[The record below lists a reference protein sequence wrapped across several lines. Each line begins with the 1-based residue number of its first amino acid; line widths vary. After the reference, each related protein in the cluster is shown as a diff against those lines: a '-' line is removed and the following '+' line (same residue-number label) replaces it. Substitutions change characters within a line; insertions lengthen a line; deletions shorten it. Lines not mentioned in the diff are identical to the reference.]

1 MNTYLAIMVTI
12 LILTQIVRISQNA
25 IQLRRQQ
32 KKLFEAQLG
41 SLDEI
46 TQEDLDMRRKAYRL
60 IVDYLE
66 RHEE

>member
-32 KKLFEAQLG
+32 KTL
-41 SLDEI
+41 
-46 TQEDLDMRRKAYRL
+46 
-60 IVDYLE
+60 
-66 RHEE
+66 

>member
-32 KKLFEAQLG
+32 KLFEAQLG